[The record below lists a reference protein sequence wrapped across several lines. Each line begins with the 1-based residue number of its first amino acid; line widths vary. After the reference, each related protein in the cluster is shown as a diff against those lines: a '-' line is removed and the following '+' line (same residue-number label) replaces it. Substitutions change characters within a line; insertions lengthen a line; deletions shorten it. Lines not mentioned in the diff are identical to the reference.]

1 MNVNTVTTGANDLG
15 AIRASDTAVAREI
28 ATLWPNLFGPGV
40 FVPLTIGIDK
50 ILAADAQRRG
60 SALTREKIRLFIGW
74 HVRRAPYLEAQKLG
88 GPRHSI
94 HGAVENARTVTTAHA
109 KYAQEKLQAVV
120 QRSDALSTQ
129 DTDGEEGMSWWNGLD
144 RRERAKWMKAGG
156 DTGVAA
162 DAWRAFKTAL
172 STLTHTAQG

>member
-1 MNVNTVTTGANDLG
+1 MTTGATEIG
-15 AIRASDTAVAREI
+15 AIRASETAVAREI

-50 ILAADAQRRG
+50 ILAADAQRKG
-60 SALTREKIRLFIGW
+60 SALTRAKIRLFLGW

-88 GPRHSI
+88 GARHSI
-94 HGAVENARTVTTAHA
+94 HGAAENARTVTKAHA
-109 KYAQEKLQAVV
+109 TYAQEKLQAVAK
-120 QRSDALSTQ
+120 RSDAPSAL
-129 DTDGEEGMSWWNGLD
+129 DEDGEEGITWWNGLD

-162 DAWRAFKTAL
+162 DAWKAFKLAL
-172 STLTHTAQG
+172 STLADTAGS

>member
-1 MNVNTVTTGANDLG
+1 MNNSPVTPGETELG
-15 AIRASDTAVAREI
+15 AARASETAVAREI

-50 ILAADAQRRG
+50 ILAADAKRRG
-60 SALTREKIRLFIGW
+60 SALTRAKIRLFVGW

-120 QRSDALSTQ
+120 RRSDAPSTL
-129 DTDGEEGMSWWNGLD
+129 DTDGEDGMSWWNGLD

-162 DAWRAFKTAL
+162 DAWKAFKTAL
-172 STLTHTAQG
+172 STLTDTAGA